1 MPCFLFQASQEQRQ
15 HPASPPLQSAHGMAK
30 EAGAAQT
37 DIPRGKS
44 QDAGSVGRPVE
55 KRPVPDGRRVCIA
68 TFGNTRHTTA
78 FPVKCRRALQVPS
91 QHAASPN
98 AARCVAHRTALRFP
112 PHSRAGQRG
121 LSFGGKS
128 SPVCKQTEAAKQSK
142 RKPFPSQS
150 KAHRSNGHQPK
161 QDSVLRCHNRS
172 VTVRHSFWSFVP
184 TVPAQFS
191 IQDTMLFVENER
203 ESTTAPAQFSI
214 QDTMLLIENK

>member
-1 MPCFLFQASQEQRQ
+1 MPCFLFRASQEQWQ
-15 HPASPPLQSAHGMAK
+15 HPAGPPLQSAHGMAK

-44 QDAGSVGRPVE
+44 RDAGSVGRPVE
-55 KRPVPDGRRVCIA
+55 KRPVPDWQVHA
-68 TFGNTRHTTA
+68 PTFSNTRHKAA
-78 FPVKCRRALQVPS
+78 FPVKCRSALQVPS

-121 LSFGGKS
+121 PSFGGKS

-161 QDSVLRCHNRS
+161 QDSGLRYHNRS
-172 VTVRHSFWSFVP
+172 ITVRHSFRSLVP
-184 TVPAQFS
+184 TVPAQFL
-191 IQDTMLFVENER
+191 IQDAMLLMENE
-203 ESTTAPAQFSI
+203 
-214 QDTMLLIENK
+214 

>member
-1 MPCFLFQASQEQRQ
+1 MPCFLFRASQEQRQ
-15 HPASPPLQSAHGMAK
+15 HPAGPPLQSAHGMAK

-44 QDAGSVGRPVE
+44 RDAGSVGRPVE
-55 KRPVPDGRRVCIA
+55 KRPVPDWQAGARPHLQQYPPQGCIP
-68 TFGNTRHTTA
+68 GQM
-78 FPVKCRRALQVPS
+78 PQC
-91 QHAASPN
+91 AASAV
-98 AARCVAHRTALRFP
+98 AARCIAQRTALRFP